1 MFPFRNE
8 PHAIDRTICANCGK
22 AAWDH
27 FISSAGADCD
37 GPHVNQP
44 CRYFSLTFRELPEA
58 REPRIPTL
66 RG

>member
-44 CRYFSLTFRELPEA
+44 CRYFSLTFRELPAA